1 MAVVAIGCLAAFV
14 QTDESTWL
22 IGAYLPLALVVAVG
36 LLIALRPDLVGP
48 MEMQEP
54 EPSSDDLLRVIAD
67 SMPTSHEPSVSFPQ
81 RVVSEESGDASTV
94 SSEIAPLDPFSV
106 IEPPQVAVP
115 GRVEA
120 VTTEQ
125 QEAANVKI
133 AEIFVNLGRRNK
145 QLNRQM
151 LTLISHLERDELDP
165 DLLEGLYELDHL
177 ATRMR
182 RNEETLLNLSS
193 TRKIRQWSQPVKV
206 EDVLR
211 SALAEV
217 ERFARVEIDH
227 VPDVE
232 VLGAV
237 VADATHLLAELL
249 DNATLFSHTS
259 TTVTLSAH
267 TTLEGVEIEVLDS
280 GHGIDEPKLLEL
292 NDLLE
297 NPPSLWDAPSRRLG
311 LFIAALLAKDHEIGV
326 TLSGQRGVG
335 TVATV
340 ALPHAVLV
348 EDEED
353 APSLDAIDL
362 VDPVLQIAVGSELA
376 AEDEVALADA
386 TIPTEEEVAD
396 ALPSFPT
403 VTIDE
408 DLGAEE
414 LPSLVEEPL
423 AATFPLLIS
432 SGQDATA
439 FEPEVFD
446 PTAFYQQV
454 FEPAEFESS
463 DRDLLEDPVIAEVVP
478 LPSRIPQATLG
489 SVWKDA
495 PLQSMPAANVTPM
508 PLAEALNEDESYDED
523 TAQGVARRAASSIA
537 AFAHGVSHGLQSV
550 PESAQ
555 GGSEH
560 ALHEGD
566 EQ

>member
-1 MAVVAIGCLAAFV
+1 M
-14 QTDESTWL
+14 
-22 IGAYLPLALVVAVG
+22 
-36 LLIALRPDLVGP
+36 
-48 MEMQEP
+48 
-54 EPSSDDLLRVIAD
+54 
-67 SMPTSHEPSVSFPQ
+67 
-81 RVVSEESGDASTV
+81 
-94 SSEIAPLDPFSV
+94 
-106 IEPPQVAVP
+106 
-115 GRVEA
+115 
-120 VTTEQ
+120 
-125 QEAANVKI
+125 
-133 AEIFVNLGRRNK
+133 
-145 QLNRQM
+145 
-151 LTLISHLERDELDP
+151 
-165 DLLEGLYELDHL
+165 
-177 ATRMR
+177 
-182 RNEETLLNLSS
+182 
-193 TRKIRQWSQPVKV
+193 KV

-249 DNATLFSHTS
+249 DNATLFSHIS

-280 GHGIDEPKLLEL
+280 GHGIDEAKLLEL

-376 AEDEVALADA
+376 AEDEAALADA